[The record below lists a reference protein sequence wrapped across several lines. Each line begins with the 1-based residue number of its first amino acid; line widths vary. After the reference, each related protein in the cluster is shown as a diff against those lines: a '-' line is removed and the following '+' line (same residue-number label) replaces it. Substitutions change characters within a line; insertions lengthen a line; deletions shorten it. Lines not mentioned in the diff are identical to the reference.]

1 MNEYEQVINR
11 AELALNNGEYKY
23 CINLLNP
30 KIEKY
35 SVLTNEGVQ
44 IRLMLITALSGS
56 NQNEDAVRICK
67 HLIKSKNNL
76 VRQEAK
82 SLIQVLSS
90 PNLKTPDS
98 WNIKFEN
105 NSFKEE
111 LKPYKNKN
119 KITGAPQKYINTANL
134 PTGETKTFKNGFIIF
149 TLILLISLI
158 SLLSGCVKVENT
170 LDLRELDSINFNLK
184 IKNKYINKSPWQKN
198 FESELKELSS
208 KQIVSI
214 DNEDFLFKQRGL
226 DLKKIDFII
235 NKIIKIASKS
245 SAIDLE
251 DIEINHYEKNYL
263 FVKKYFFKI
272 KVDFTNLESI
282 NDLEIYLNII
292 NPSKVKIIQGSN
304 NVNLNNNAI
313 SWLLVQGTINQIQF
327 SFWYWNKLFLGILI
341 VTILIIF
348 AYYIRKKRYELGSD
362 LPQLPS

>member
-1 MNEYEQVINR
+1 M
-11 AELALNNGEYKY
+11 
-23 CINLLNP
+23 
-30 KIEKY
+30 
-35 SVLTNEGVQ
+35 
-44 IRLMLITALSGS
+44 
-56 NQNEDAVRICK
+56 
-67 HLIKSKNNL
+67 
-76 VRQEAK
+76 
-82 SLIQVLSS
+82 
-90 PNLKTPDS
+90 
-98 WNIKFEN
+98 
-105 NSFKEE
+105 
-111 LKPYKNKN
+111 
-119 KITGAPQKYINTANL
+119 
-134 PTGETKTFKNGFIIF
+134 
-149 TLILLISLI
+149 
-158 SLLSGCVKVENT
+158 
-170 LDLRELDSINFNLK
+170 
-184 IKNKYINKSPWQKN
+184 
-198 FESELKELSS
+198 
-208 KQIVSI
+208 
-214 DNEDFLFKQRGL
+214 FKQRGL
-226 DLKKIDFII
+226 DLQKIDFII

-245 SAIDLE
+245 SAIDLK